1 MGNFTFQTIIENN
14 KSFSYFLIFMGG
26 FFILLLFV
34 WIFFKIE
41 KLEKEIVLFGTDVG
55 VLVLSVFPLL
65 CLVVYSVLVGEFL
78 YNFMDSCFTV
88 VDNFQKQKEHLRLFY
103 ILKIATM
110 QVNLISFTVVFL
122 FYIENRQNFGSS
134 RKSNL
139 FFLECIIGI
148 MLFSLILGYIFL
160 FVERYSN

>member
-1 MGNFTFQTIIENN
+1 MSLEYDEIVRNN
-14 KSFSYFLIFMGG
+14 EDFSVFLIFMGG
-26 FFILLLFV
+26 FFILLFFV

-65 CLVVYSVLVGEFL
+65 CLVVYGVLVGDFL

-122 FYIENRQNFGSS
+122 FYS
-134 RKSNL
+134 
-139 FFLECIIGI
+139 
-148 MLFSLILGYIFL
+148 YIQLTKVTFW
-160 FVERYSN
+160 EDK